1 MSTEYVR
8 ITPPEQVYGE
18 TNLLQT
24 QLSLLTTL
32 KHYQE
37 YELLRK
43 EELLMKIE
51 AKKCIS
57 EAKEFLDSVSKC
69 LPESKLLEEQEKE
82 EKIRKQIIDKIETS
96 VERARKTEWKYWK
109 EREPKVREVKEIKP
123 QQVKPKEE
131 KHKVK
136 EVKEEKLSPLD
147 KELAEINKKLAKLQ

>member
-8 ITPPEQVYGE
+8 ISPPEQVYGE

-51 AKKCIS
+51 VKKCIS
-57 EAKEFLDSVSKC
+57 EAKEFLDTTSKS
-69 LPESKLLEEQEKE
+69 LPESKLIEEQEKE
-82 EKIRKQIIDKIETS
+82 ERIRQQIIEKIESS
-96 VERARKTEWKYWK
+96 VERARTSEWKHWK
-109 EREPKVREVKEIKP
+109 EKEPIVREIKTPLVKEMKE
-123 QQVKPKEE
+123 VKPKP
-131 KHKVK
+131 
-136 EVKEEKLSPLD
+136 VKEEKVKLAPID
-147 KELAEINKKLAKLQ
+147 KELADIKSKLAKLQ

>member
-8 ITPPEQVYGE
+8 ISPPEQVYGE

-43 EELLMKIE
+43 EELLTKIE
-51 AKKCIS
+51 LKKCIS
-57 EAKEFLDSVSKC
+57 EAKEFLESVSKC

-82 EKIRKQIIDKIETS
+82 ERMRRQIIEKIEGVVDKS
-96 VERARKTEWKYWK
+96 RKSEWKHWK
-109 EREPKVREVKEIKP
+109 ENEQRLREVKP
-123 QQVKPKEE
+123 QA
-131 KHKVK
+131 
-136 EVKEEKLSPLD
+136 VKEEKVKLTPID
-147 KELAEINKKLAKLQ
+147 KELEDIKNKLAKLQ